1 MLILIGMSLEHFFPR
16 KVEVMNN
23 SSNVQAESTP
33 ASSANLN
40 FGDTQS
46 KRARRIK
53 GRKALKIV
61 LIGLISLLLVIVCAG
76 TAIIMP
82 LIQAYNNGYTKVPII
97 SGPDSFKIPDFP
109 TGSIDVGNTGDPS
122 DTTEEEF
129 IPPKDPDTVNGIYK
143 VDQKD
148 PDIENILLVGTDS
161 RNMSSLKGRSDTMII
176 CSYNKRTGE
185 AKLISLLRDM
195 LVPIPGIGENGKTVW
210 QRLNAAYSLGNIA
223 VTINTINQLFDLD
236 IQRFVIINFQG
247 TEKLVDKC
255 GGVDLKLT
263 KGEVEYIAE
272 NGGTVTNNGN
282 GTYHLDGKA
291 ALTHMRHRKDS
302 SDYKRTERQ
311 RNVITALF
319 RQVVGSRNLTDIY
332 NLVQKSFNMIQTN
345 ISLDEVMDLAES
357 IVSNGSNMKIDS
369 HRLPMGTA
377 GSVSQGADY
386 GSIYFHMN
394 KQIQVGAGQG
404 GAAVIQIN
412 IESQRK
418 QLQKLIYG

>member
-1 MLILIGMSLEHFFPR
+1 MY
-16 KVEVMNN
+16 N
-23 SSNVQAESTP
+23 SSNVQAEPTP
-33 ASSANLN
+33 ASSDLS
-40 FGDTQS
+40 FGDNKS

-61 LIGLISLLLVIVCAG
+61 LISLIALLLVIVCAG
-76 TAIIMP
+76 TAIVMP
-82 LIQAYNNGYTKVPII
+82 LIQAYNKGYTKVPFI

-122 DTTEEEF
+122 GTTEEEF
-129 IPPKDPDTVNGIYK
+129 VPPNEVVTVNGIYK

-161 RNMSSLKGRSDTMII
+161 RNMSSLKGRSDTMIV

-195 LVPIPGIGENGKTVW
+195 LVPIPGIGDNGKTVW
-210 QRLNAAYSLGNIA
+210 QRLNATFSLGNIA
-223 VTINTINQLFDLD
+223 VTVNTINQLFGLD

-247 TEKLVDKC
+247 TENLVDAC

-263 KGEVEYIAE
+263 KGEREYIAV
-272 NGGTVTNNGN
+272 NGGSVKSNGD

-319 RQVVGSRNLTDIY
+319 RQVVASRNLTDIY
-332 NLVQKSFNMIQTN
+332 SLVQKGFNMIQTN
-345 ISLDEVMDLAES
+345 ISLEQMIDLAES
-357 IVSNGSNMKIDS
+357 IVSNGSNMKLGSYQI
-369 HRLPMGTA
+369 PAGTA

-394 KQIQVGAGQG
+394 KQMQVAPGQG

-412 IESQRK
+412 IESQKK
-418 QLQKLIYG
+418 QIQKLIYG

>member
-1 MLILIGMSLEHFFPR
+1 MDNS
-16 KVEVMNN
+16 NN
-23 SSNVQAESTP
+23 VHADAAS
-33 ASSANLN
+33 ASSGSS
-40 FGDTQS
+40 FGDVTS
-46 KRARRIK
+46 KRARRIR

-61 LIGLISLLLVIVCAG
+61 LVSLIALLLVIVCAG

-109 TGSIDVGNTGDPS
+109 SGVIDTETYDPN
-122 DTTEEEF
+122 DTSVPDTEEPYV
-129 IPPKDPDTVNGIYK
+129 PPKAPVSVNGIYK

-161 RNMSSLKGRSDTMII
+161 LKMSSLKGRSDTMIV

-195 LVPIPGIGENGKTVW
+195 LVPIPGIGENGKTIW
-210 QRLNAAYSLGNIA
+210 QRLNAAYSIGNIA
-223 VTINTINQLFDLD
+223 VTVNTINQLFDLD
-236 IQRFVIINFQG
+236 IQRFVIINFEG
-247 TEKLVDKC
+247 TKKLVDAC

-263 KGEVEYIAE
+263 TGEVDYIAE
-272 NGGTVTNNGN
+272 NGGSVKNKGN
-282 GTYHLDGKA
+282 GIYHLDGEA

-319 RQVVGSRNLTDIY
+319 RQVVASRDLTDIY
-332 NLVQKSFNMIQTN
+332 NLVQKGFNMIQTN
-345 ISLDEVMDLAES
+345 ISLDQVLDLAES
-357 IVSNGSNMKIDS
+357 IVSNGSNMKIGS
-369 HRLPMGTA
+369 YRLPMGTA

-394 KQIQVGAGQG
+394 KQIQVGKGQG
-404 GAAVIQIN
+404 GAEVIQIN

>member
-1 MLILIGMSLEHFFPR
+1 
-16 KVEVMNN
+16 MNN
-23 SSNVQAESTP
+23 SNNVYADNTS
-33 ASSANLN
+33 ASSDSS
-40 FGDTQS
+40 FGDITS

-61 LIGLISLLLVIVCAG
+61 LVGLISLLLIIVCAG
-76 TAIIMP
+76 TAIVLP
-82 LIQAYNNGYTKVPII
+82 LIQAYNKGYTKVPII
-97 SGPDSFKIPDFP
+97 NGPDSYKIPDFP
-109 TGSIDVGNTGDPS
+109 TGTIDTIDPDNS
-122 DTTEEEF
+122 TAVDTEEPYV
-129 IPPKDPDTVNGIYK
+129 PPKAPASVNGIYK

-161 RNMSSLKGRSDTMII
+161 RQMTSLRGRSDTMMI

-195 LVPIPGIGENGKTVW
+195 LVPIAGIGENGATIW
-210 QRLNAAYSLGNIA
+210 QRLNATYSIGNIA
-223 VTINTINQLFDLD
+223 VTVNTINQLFDLD
-236 IQRFVIINFQG
+236 IQRFIIINFQG
-247 TEKLVDKC
+247 TEKLVDAC

-272 NGGTVTNNGN
+272 NGGKVTNNGN
-282 GTYHLDGKA
+282 GTYHLDGQA

-319 RQVVGSRNLTDIY
+319 RQVVGSRNVADIY
-332 NLVQKSFNMIQTN
+332 SLVQKGFNMIQTN

-357 IVSNGSNMKIDS
+357 IVSNGSNMKIGS
-369 HRLPMGTA
+369 YRLPMGTA
-377 GSVSQGADY
+377 GSVNEGADY

-394 KQIQVGAGQG
+394 KQIQVGKGQG
-404 GAAVIQIN
+404 GASVIQIN
-412 IESQRK
+412 IESQRQ

>member
-1 MLILIGMSLEHFFPR
+1 
-16 KVEVMNN
+16 MNN
-23 SSNVQAESTP
+23 SNNVRADTAS
-33 ASSANLN
+33 ASSDSS
-40 FGDTQS
+40 FGDITS

-61 LIGLISLLLVIVCAG
+61 LVSLIALLLVIVCAG
-76 TAIIMP
+76 TAIVLP

-97 SGPDSFKIPDFP
+97 SGPGSFKIPDFP
-109 TGSIDVGNTGDPS
+109 TGTIDTIDPDNS
-122 DTTEEEF
+122 TAVDTEEPYV
-129 IPPKDPDTVNGIYK
+129 PPKAPASVNGIYK

-161 RNMSSLKGRSDTMII
+161 RQMTSLRGRSDTMMI

-195 LVPIPGIGENGKTVW
+195 LVPIAGIGENGATIW
-210 QRLNAAYSLGNIA
+210 QRLNATYSIGNIA
-223 VTINTINQLFDLD
+223 VTVNTINQLFDLD
-236 IQRFVIINFQG
+236 IQRFVVINFQG
-247 TEKLVDKC
+247 TEDLVDAC

-263 KGEVEYIAE
+263 KGEREYIAE
-272 NGGTVTNNGN
+272 VGGSVKSNGD
-282 GTYHLDGKA
+282 GTYHLDGQA

-332 NLVQKSFNMIQTN
+332 SLVQKGFNMIQTN

-357 IVSNGSNMKIDS
+357 IVSNGSNMKIGS
-369 HRLPMGTA
+369 YRLPMGTA

-394 KQIQVGAGQG
+394 KQIQVGKGQG